1 METAFASPTA
11 TSPPAR
17 ERGRPSPN
25 PRALCIQRLRTWTNS
40 TGQIEHKHVAAIVR
54 TAGSADRTT
63 SSCTEVI
70 AGTRRDDNE
79 ERGDERGWL
88 RLAPATESTAPSA
101 LRQLPF

>member
-1 METAFASPTA
+1 MRRRLNTGSR
-11 TSPPAR
+11 PP
-17 ERGRPSPN
+17 GDQPLLGC
-25 PRALCIQRLRTWTNS
+25 RA
-40 TGQIEHKHVAAIVR
+40 GQIEHKHVAAIAR
-54 TAGSADRTT
+54 TAGSADQTT

-88 RLAPATESTAPSA
+88 RLAPATESTALSA